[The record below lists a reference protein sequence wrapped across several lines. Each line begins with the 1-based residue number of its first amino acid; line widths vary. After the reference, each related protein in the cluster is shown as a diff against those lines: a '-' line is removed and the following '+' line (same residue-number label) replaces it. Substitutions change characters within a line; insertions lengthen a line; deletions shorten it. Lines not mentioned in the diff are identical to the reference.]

1 MVQVNYLLFI
11 DSNSNEIAL
20 IAMCFSMLS
29 VILTLFEYSSKKFSF
44 ESKYLMVLRFKVD
57 SSVIRSMTQKEWK
70 ENVSN
75 KREYIN
81 NYIVKVLNIDFNNVE
96 QLKPAM
102 YTQGA
107 IITCHVCADVTS
119 IDTNLYCKQ

>member
-1 MVQVNYLLFI
+1 MVQVSYLLFI

-119 IDTNLYCKQ
+119 IDTNLYC